1 MLCKLCGTV
10 YEAASMK
17 LTGPNKVK
25 LLGGPSVIC
34 GTSRLPLSAE
44 PREELLIMSGISVK
58 VSCMTD
64 SESAKICVCL
74 SICRQWTSF
83 LAGASTAG
91 YVYIYSFYY
100 YFFKTKWVPVAIVCV
115 GISHM
120 LLSSRSFSVFT
131 VVLLAPY
138 VWLQRWHQRPQA
150 QPYYRQ
156 LCDFSGTDCT
166 LTAVLVESAFHL
178 QWDGKIILMAGK

>member
-74 SICRQWTSF
+74 KICRFVGSGLVFWPEHPLPDTCTYILSTTTSSKPSECQLLLFVSEF
-83 LAGASTAG
+83 LIC
-91 YVYIYSFYY
+91 YCLP
-100 YFFKTKWVPVAIVCV
+100 VPFQ
-115 GISHM
+115 
-120 LLSSRSFSVFT
+120 SSRSCCLHLMSDCRGGIKGPRLNHT
-131 VVLLAPY
+131 TDSY
-138 VWLQRWHQRPQA
+138 VIFQA
-150 QPYYRQ
+150 QTAHLLQYLSNLPST
-156 LCDFSGTDCT
+156 FSGM
-166 LTAVLVESAFHL
+166 V
-178 QWDGKIILMAGK
+178 K